1 MHGLDASRVGKANER
16 SQAGLAMASV
26 LPGGGRAAAFV
37 LEVVAEAVEKPT
49 FELFTADGG
58 VELLLRANEVAA
70 SGPEHARARG
80 HGLPGAGKVAQ
91 SVSPSVERDTLR
103 DEPTNLRRTL
113 ARKATLAWQSN
124 MKHLQIKQAETPEEI
139 DHVRALFAEYQAS
152 LDVDLGFQGFPQE
165 LSGLPG
171 SYAPPSG
178 RLLLATV
185 EESPCAVVALQAIDA
200 ETCEMKRLYVRP
212 NSRGTRLG
220 RLLVE
225 QVLLEARQIGYRRI
239 CLDTLPSMTEAAA
252 MYERFGFRD
261 IPPYRYNPVAGTRYM
276 ALSIG

>member
-1 MHGLDASRVGKANER
+1 MHPKIQ
-16 SQAGLAMASV
+16 QA
-26 LPGGGRAAAFV
+26 
-37 LEVVAEAVEKPT
+37 K
-49 FELFTADGG
+49 
-58 VELLLRANEVAA
+58 
-70 SGPEHARARG
+70 
-80 HGLPGAGKVAQ
+80 
-91 SVSPSVERDTLR
+91 
-103 DEPTNLRRTL
+103 
-113 ARKATLAWQSN
+113 
-124 MKHLQIKQAETPEEI
+124 TPEEI
-139 DHVRALFAEYQAS
+139 GHVRALFVEYQAS

-178 RLLLATV
+178 RLLLANV
-185 EESPCAVVALQAIDA
+185 EASPCAVVALQALDA

-212 NSRGTRLG
+212 RARGAGLG

-225 QVLLEARQIGYRRI
+225 RVLQEAQQIGYRRI

-276 ALSIG
+276 GLSIG

>member
-1 MHGLDASRVGKANER
+1 MH
-16 SQAGLAMASV
+16 
-26 LPGGGRAAAFV
+26 P
-37 LEVVAEAVEKPT
+37 
-49 FELFTADGG
+49 
-58 VELLLRANEVAA
+58 
-70 SGPEHARARG
+70 
-80 HGLPGAGKVAQ
+80 
-91 SVSPSVERDTLR
+91 
-103 DEPTNLRRTL
+103 
-113 ARKATLAWQSN
+113 
-124 MKHLQIKQAETPEEI
+124 QIKQAVTPEEI
-139 DHVRALFAEYQAS
+139 EHVRALFVEYQAS

-212 NSRGTRLG
+212 KARGTGWAASSSSRCCTRPG
-220 RLLVE
+220 RSGTVE
-225 QVLLEARQIGYRRI
+225 SAWTRS
-239 CLDTLPSMTEAAA
+239 SMTEAAA

-276 ALSIG
+276 GLSIG